1 MSERDGHF
9 IFREAEFEV
18 DDFSAASFVARHR
31 RVSSLE
37 ALREQLRGYC
47 ESLKKELYG
56 IINRDYRDFIAIATK
71 LDGVDLRVDHL
82 RKPLLDLRIDLEVL
96 RDNLVASTS
105 AVHDKLSMRSEIS
118 SRKQLIEHSLIA
130 MSELDVIE
138 AIIEQPIGKLEE
150 VNVDIDSNINDSN
163 KKLNRRDLLQKLAKT
178 NGISSVIAIDE
189 KVFYSSELERAAY
202 SLSRALSCLQT
213 IKSSND
219 NRSNGSVGNNSTNQ
233 LIIASSS
240 GLSKTLEQ
248 RIQRLRDILI
258 QRLRSQIVSIF
269 SNSASSLTGSIDSD
283 SNMEAEASRI
293 QKLFSNR
300 AFTHCI
306 RALILLSRGDVAE
319 EVVAT
324 TVVEPYIKST
334 ITHGRA
340 DGSGGRG
347 SYAGLK
353 ECLENLV
360 NMLRATLQPAL
371 EAAELIGSTFCTD
384 DNETSGTFDLVVN
397 GIWLPVTTLLTERF
411 SSIFNS
417 GIASTFAR
425 CYNAV
430 ENFTKILASV
440 AGPKYAASITDRL
453 ANHPLLKEFH
463 GKWKLELYFHL
474 RSQEIARRLDKA
486 CSTVSQQFLTV
497 NTFDIIYGDEANSSS
512 SGSQDN
518 TGVIPVVST
527 LSLVQ
532 IDALKSSLNIASF
545 HLPLITCFAIE
556 VSTCLHNTVLLKAL
570 GAKLFSFAMKIVYRL
585 EAQIVFML
593 DINVDANV
601 SDDQQLK
608 LKTPMKRNPSSIMSP
623 HPPTPANETN
633 SENTTPNC
641 SIEELVLL
649 TADLH
654 GIAEWLEKR
663 FTSYAEEALG
673 FSSTDDNICKCTKIL
688 RNRLEMTR
696 DAVWNKVCSLLST
709 ECKKSLVSVKAIAGK
724 YRMTNKPPPDSASP
738 YVENIV
744 LPLRSFLAQ
753 HNKLIQPFAPQGEWS
768 ANLLEDIASSFL
780 IQVQSLM
787 ETVKQM
793 DNALQRRSKIRTA
806 GANTNSMTDS
816 DKIALQVSLDVKA
829 FGYELKSLG
838 VEPDSSKAYCELLE
852 AAKTL
857 ESSK

>member
-105 AVHDKLSMRSEIS
+105 AIQDKLRVRSEIS
-118 SRKQLIEHSLIA
+118 IKKKLIENSLIA
-130 MSELDVIE
+130 MTELDIIE
-138 AIIEQPIGKLEE
+138 TIIEQPINTIEKSDKLE
-150 VNVDIDSNINDSN
+150 NDNIN
-163 KKLNRRDLLQKLAKT
+163 KKLSRRDLLQKISKI
-178 NGISSVIAIDE
+178 NGISNVISIDE

-202 SLSRALSCLQT
+202 SLSRAQECIQI
-213 IKSSND
+213 IKSSN
-219 NRSNGSVGNNSTNQ
+219 SNQSS
-233 LIIASSS
+233 LSSSSSSSSS

-248 RIQRLRDILI
+248 RIQRLKDILI
-258 QRLRSQIVSIF
+258 QRLRSQIVTIF
-269 SNSASSLTGSIDSD
+269 SNSASSLTGSIENAD

-319 EVVAT
+319 EVVAS

-340 DGSGGRG
+340 DGSGGRN
-347 SYAGLK
+347 SYSGLK

-371 EAAELIGSTFCTD
+371 EAAEMIRSTFTIND
-384 DNETSGTFDLVVN
+384 STFDLVIC
-397 GIWLPVTTLLTERF
+397 GIWLPVTTLLEDRF
-411 SSIFNS
+411 PGIFNS
-417 GIASTFAR
+417 GIASTFSR

-430 ENFTKILASV
+430 ENFTKILATV
-440 AGPKYAASITDRL
+440 AGPKYTKIISDRL
-453 ANHPLLKEFH
+453 TNHPLLKEFH
-463 GKWKLELYFHL
+463 EKWKLELYFHL
-474 RSQEIARRLDKA
+474 RSQEISRRLDKA
-486 CSTVSQQFLTV
+486 CSAVSQQFLTV
-497 NTFDIIYGDEANSSS
+497 NTFDIIYSDDSNVVQENA
-512 SGSQDN
+512 
-518 TGVIPVVST
+518 TVST
-527 LSLVQ
+527 LSLAQ
-532 IDALKSSLNIASF
+532 IEELKTSLNIKPF

-556 VSTCLHNTVLLKAL
+556 MSTCLHNTVLLQAL
-570 GAKLFSFAMKIVYRL
+570 GGKLFSFAMKVVYRL

-593 DINVDANV
+593 DINVDNGIV
-601 SDDQQLK
+601 DDQQLK
-608 LKTPMKRNPSSIMSP
+608 SKTPIKRNPSAVMTP
-623 HPPTPANETN
+623 HPPTPANEI
-633 SENTTPNC
+633 TTETNC

-654 GIAEWLEKR
+654 CLAEWLEKSYS
-663 FTSYAEEALG
+663 FYAEETLG
-673 FSSTDDNICKCTKIL
+673 YSKSDGIIVKCINIVNKRI
-688 RNRLEMTR
+688 EIAR
-696 DAVWNKVCSLLST
+696 DAVWNKVCSLLSS
-709 ECKKSLVSVKAIAGK
+709 ECKKSLVAVKAIAGK
-724 YRMTNKPPPDSASP
+724 YRMTNKPPPEIASP

-753 HNKLIQPFAPQGEWS
+753 HKTLIQPFAPQGQWS
-768 ANLLEDIASSFL
+768 INLLEDIASSFL
-780 IQVQSLM
+780 IQVQSLL

-806 GANTNSMTDS
+806 GGTNNAMTDS

-829 FGYELKSLG
+829 FGIELKSLG
-838 VEPDSSKAYCELLE
+838 AEPDNSKAYIELLE
-852 AAKTL
+852 AVKMLTDN
-857 ESSK
+857 K

>member
-105 AVHDKLSMRSEIS
+105 AIHDKLRVRSEIS
-118 SRKQLIEHSLIA
+118 IRKQLIEHSLIA
-130 MSELDVIE
+130 MSELDIIE
-138 AIIEQPIGKLEE
+138 TIIEQPVGKSEE
-150 VNVDIDSNINDSN
+150 VIVVDNDSSNSN
-163 KKLNRRDLLQKLAKT
+163 KKLSRRDLLQQLAKT
-178 NGISSVIAIDE
+178 NGISNVVSIDE

-202 SLSRALSCLQT
+202 SLSRALGCLQT

-219 NRSNGSVGNNSTNQ
+219 NRSIVNNNSIQ
-233 LIIASSS
+233 LVSSSS

-248 RIQRLRDILI
+248 RIQRLKDILI

-283 SNMEAEASRI
+283 SNMEAEATRI

-371 EAAELIGSTFCTD
+371 EAAELIGSTFSTD
-384 DNETSGTFDLVVN
+384 DNEPSKSFDLVVK
-397 GIWLPVTTLLTERF
+397 GIWLPVTSLLIDRF
-411 SSIFNS
+411 PGIFNS

-430 ENFTKILASV
+430 ENFTRILATV
-440 AGPKYAASITDRL
+440 AGPKFATSIAERL
-453 ANHPLLKEFH
+453 SNHALLREFH

-474 RSQEIARRLDKA
+474 RSQEMSRRLDKA

-497 NTFDIIYGDEANSSS
+497 NTFDIIYGDESTSTAA
-512 SGSQDN
+512 SQEN
-518 TGVIPVVST
+518 TTTIPIVST

-532 IDALKSSLNIASF
+532 IESLKASLGIISF

-556 VSTCLHNTVLLKAL
+556 ISTCLHNTVLLKAL

-593 DINVDANV
+593 DVSVDASS

-608 LKTPMKRNPSSIMSP
+608 LKTPLKRNPSSVISP
-623 HPPTPANETN
+623 YPPTPATETN
-633 SENTTPNC
+633 AENVTPNC

-649 TADLH
+649 TADLN
-654 GIAEWLEKR
+654 GIAEWIENK
-663 FTSYAEEALG
+663 FTDYAEEALG
-673 FSSTDDNICKCTKIL
+673 FSRSEGNILKCTKIL
-688 RNRLEMTR
+688 RRRLEMTR

-744 LPLRSFLAQ
+744 LPLRSFIAQ
-753 HNKLIQPFAPQGEWS
+753 HKTLIQPFAPQGEWS
-768 ANLLEDIASSFL
+768 CSLLEDIASSFL
-780 IQVQSLM
+780 VQVQSLM

-806 GANTNSMTDS
+806 GTNTNTMTDS

-829 FGYELKSLG
+829 FGLELKSLG
-838 VEPDSSKAYCELLE
+838 VEPDNSKAFTELLE
-852 AAKTL
+852 AAKSL

>member
-96 RDNLVASTS
+96 RDNLVASTG
-105 AVHDKLSMRSEIS
+105 AVHDKLRVRSEIS
-118 SRKQLIEHSLIA
+118 LRKQLIEQSLIA
-130 MSELDVIE
+130 MSELDIIE
-138 AIIEQPIGKLEE
+138 TIIEQPMGKSDELILE
-150 VNVDIDSNINDSN
+150 DNIST
-163 KKLNRRDLLQKLAKT
+163 KLSRRDLLQKVIKS
-178 NGISSVIAIDE
+178 NGLSGVITIDE
-189 KVFYSSELERAAY
+189 RVFYSSELERAAY
-202 SLSRALSCLQT
+202 SLSRAQKCLNT
-213 IKSSND
+213 IKNSND
-219 NRSNGSVGNNSTNQ
+219 NRNNNSNQ
-233 LIIASSS
+233 LITSSS
-240 GLSKTLEQ
+240 GLSKTLDQ
-248 RIQRLRDILI
+248 RIQRLRDTLI
-258 QRLRSQIVSIF
+258 QRLRSQIVSVF

-283 SNMEAEASRI
+283 SNIEAEASRI

-347 SYAGLK
+347 SYSGLN

-371 EAAELIGSTFCTD
+371 EAAESIGSIFCIEE
-384 DNETSGTFDLVVN
+384 NESQKGSFDLVVS
-397 GIWLPVTTLLTERF
+397 GIWLPVTSLLIDRF
-411 SSIFNS
+411 PGIFNS

-430 ENFTKILASV
+430 ENFTKILATV
-440 AGPKYAASITDRL
+440 AGPKYNKSIAERL

-463 GKWKLELYFHL
+463 EKWKLELYFHL
-474 RSQEIARRLDKA
+474 RSQEISRRLDKA

-497 NTFDIIYGDEANSSS
+497 NTFDIIYGDDSTASS
-512 SGSQDN
+512 SGQEN
-518 TGVIPVVST
+518 T
-527 LSLVQ
+527 LSLAQ
-532 IDALKSSLNIASF
+532 IEELKSSLNIISF

-556 VSTCLHNTVLLKAL
+556 ISTCLHNTVLLNAL

-585 EAQIVFML
+585 EAQIVYML
-593 DINVDANV
+593 DVSVDANS
-601 SDDQQLK
+601 SDEQNK
-608 LKTPMKRNPSSIMSP
+608 LKTPLKRNPSSMISP
-623 HPPTPANETN
+623 HPPTPANEVGADIA
-633 SENTTPNC
+633 TPNC

-649 TADLH
+649 TADLNS
-654 GIAEWLEKR
+654 IAEWLEKH
-663 FTSYAEEALG
+663 FTSYAEKALG
-673 FSSTDDNICKCTKIL
+673 YSKVEGNILTCTKIL
-688 RNRLEMTR
+688 RRRLEMTR

-709 ECKKSLVSVKAIAGK
+709 ECKKSLAAVKAIAGK

-753 HNKLIQPFAPQGEWS
+753 HKNLIQPFAPQGEWS
-768 ANLLEDIASSFL
+768 SNLLEDITSNFL
-780 IQVQSLM
+780 VQVQSLM

-806 GANTNSMTDS
+806 GANTNAMTDS
-816 DKIALQVSLDVKA
+816 DKISLQVSLDVKA
-829 FGYELKSLG
+829 FGLELKSLG
-838 VEPDSSKAYCELLE
+838 VEPEMSKAYVELLE
-852 AAKTL
+852 AVKSL